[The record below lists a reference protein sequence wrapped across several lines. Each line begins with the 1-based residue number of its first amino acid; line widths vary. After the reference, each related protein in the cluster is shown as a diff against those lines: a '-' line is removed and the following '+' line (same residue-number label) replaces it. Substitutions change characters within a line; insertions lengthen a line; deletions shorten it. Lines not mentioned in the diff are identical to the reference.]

1 MLRFLNE
8 FVLAV
13 LSLLLYAM
21 ESRGFWLAPQQLNLF
36 GNCHLAIRIHKPKEL
51 AFMFAI
57 YEAALKV
64 QRVKM
69 NSRAKV
75 HSPYTCCVLAMGL

>member
-1 MLRFLNE
+1 
-8 FVLAV
+8 
-13 LSLLLYAM
+13 M

-64 QRVKM
+64 QRVKI